1 MRRICSVVIAATLAL
16 TVTVSLT
23 AGTAKAAIGYDSSYQ
38 FESAF
43 LTLGPGD
50 NGTFAVFFANTGSTA
65 WVQGTGTQVNLAV
78 CDSSKITC
86 NVPSVNA
93 AFASSWLST
102 TAYAT
107 HTKSVVS
114 PGDFSPFSYAI
125 KVPAGQTS
133 GTYRFNG
140 DLILAATGER
150 IHPEGYYQDVTV
162 AAPAV
167 SLGVTPGFDAN
178 EDNEASSAV
187 PGNGQHTYTFTSTLT
202 GTLTFAILPSG
213 NIQKNSDGTYSFCD
227 TNQDKRADGVGG
239 GSTLFTAFNGSSVPA
254 SPILVNEPIPT
265 SGTMTVTIDS
275 ATRNERVR
283 VVAWQDK
290 NQNGQI
296 DLTAAGADTTC
307 NVKVLYDSTNDGVI
321 AVSGRKFYFGPK
333 GAFGVQFPDGSG
345 NPQCE
350 PVFRHDSTTQVF
362 SAGPSTDTSLRY
374 PYDSNDVFRIAGVQV
389 TLSQFQA
396 GLNPQIDAT
405 GSTVSIRFNPDPAGI
420 SEFNLCNTSGS
431 GAPSNLTAASGNFDS
446 GSTADDVRLSFT
458 APSGNQV
465 TSYNIQRATVSSPAS
480 GANCTLGATPPNSDT
495 SGIPT
500 GSSFATIG
508 SATVSAGQ
516 QGTFTNFDLA
526 NGGYCYRV
534 STTSPVTGQQS
545 FSNYAFANVPGT
557 GDAIPPTSTSTSMTP
572 SSGGLSNT
580 LDNGDKVTI
589 GFSEQMSIASNAV
602 IRVTDSDCGPATN
615 AGPANCSGGTT
626 NSVGDIICGTNAT
639 CTLDT
644 SSMVVTITM
653 TGNPSNVATGTTAG
667 EQFPVVVTDS
677 SGITDLSGNA
687 WDLRCGTQTAGG
699 AGGACTNGQTPKR
712 VIP

>member
-1 MRRICSVVIAATLAL
+1 MRRCFAVVASIALACGIPLL
-16 TVTVSLT
+16 TQT
-23 AGTAKAAIGYDSSYQ
+23 AARAACCIDSSDQ
-38 FESAF
+38 FERAF
-43 LTLGPGD
+43 LTLAPGD
-50 NGTFAVFFANTGSTA
+50 TGTFAVFFANTGATA

-78 CDSSKITC
+78 CDSSKIVC
-86 NVPSVNA
+86 NVSSVNA
-93 AFASSWLST
+93 AFASNWLST
-102 TAYAT
+102 TAYAS

-114 PGDFSPFSYAI
+114 PGDFSPFSYGI
-125 KVPAGQTS
+125 KVPVGQTS

-140 DLILAATGER
+140 DLVLAATGER

-178 EDNEASSAV
+178 EDNEISSVV
-187 PGNGQHTYTFTSTLT
+187 PGNGQHMYTFTSTLT
-202 GTLTFAILPSG
+202 GTLSFAILPSG
-213 NIQKNSDGTYSFCD
+213 NIQKNADGTYSFCD
-227 TNQDKRADGVGG
+227 NNQDKHADGVGG
-239 GSTLFTAFNGSSVPA
+239 GSTLFTAFNGASVPA
-254 SPILVNEPIPT
+254 SPFLVNGPIPT

-296 DLTAAGADTTC
+296 DLTAAGPDTTC
-307 NVKVLYDSTNDGVI
+307 NTKVLYDSTNDG
-321 AVSGRKFYFGPK
+321 AMTVSGRKFYFGPK

-396 GLNPQIDAT
+396 SLNPQIDAT

-420 SEFNLCNTSGS
+420 SEFNVCNPSGAV
-431 GAPSNLTAASGNFDS
+431 APSNLTAAGGNFDN
-446 GSTADDVRLSFT
+446 GSTADDVRVSFT

-465 TSYNIQRATVSSPAS
+465 TSYNIQRATVSSPANGS
-480 GANCTLGATPPNSDT
+480 NCTLGATPPNSDT

-500 GSSFATIG
+500 GSSFTTIG

-516 QGTFTNFDLA
+516 TGTFTNFDLA

-534 STTSPVTGQQS
+534 STTSPITGQQS
-545 FSNYAFANVPGT
+545 FSNYAFVNIPGT
-557 GDAIPPTSTSTSMTP
+557 SEATPPTSTSTSMTP

-580 LDNGDKVTI
+580 LHTGAKVTI

-602 IRVTDSDCGPATN
+602 IRVTDRDCGTAATT
-615 AGPANCSGGTT
+615 APANCSGG
-626 NSVGDIICGTNAT
+626 
-639 CTLDT
+639 
-644 SSMVVTITM
+644 
-653 TGNPSNVATGTTAG
+653 
-667 EQFPVVVTDS
+667 
-677 SGITDLSGNA
+677 
-687 WDLRCGTQTAGG
+687 
-699 AGGACTNGQTPKR
+699 
-712 VIP
+712 